1 MKIKICGIRDLETA
15 LLCEKLGA
23 DALGYIF
30 YNNSKRFVSAEK
42 CQYINSKLSPFTL
55 KVGVFVNS
63 SVEEINR
70 IAKLTKINLA
80 QLHLH
85 NDYSNINKLDIPHL
99 RVYRVNDDFDYETI
113 NPDHISL
120 LDYFDNISF
129 GGSGVSWDWNRI
141 PNKLRSKIIIA
152 GGISKENIE
161 NIFIRI
167 RPYGID
173 LSSSLEDQMGNKS
186 KDKII
191 SFFNTVNQLRSYKC

>member
-1 MKIKICGIRDLETA
+1 MKIKVCGIRDLETA

-30 YNNSKRFVSAEK
+30 SNNSKRFVPVEK

-63 SVEEINR
+63 SVDEINR
-70 IAKLTKINLA
+70 MAKLTKINLA

-85 NDYSNINKLDIPHL
+85 KDYSNLNNLDLPHL

-113 NPDHISL
+113 NPGHVSL

-129 GGSGVSWDWNRI
+129 GGSGVSWDWNKI

-152 GGISKENIE
+152 GGISIENIE

-167 RPYGID
+167 NPYGID